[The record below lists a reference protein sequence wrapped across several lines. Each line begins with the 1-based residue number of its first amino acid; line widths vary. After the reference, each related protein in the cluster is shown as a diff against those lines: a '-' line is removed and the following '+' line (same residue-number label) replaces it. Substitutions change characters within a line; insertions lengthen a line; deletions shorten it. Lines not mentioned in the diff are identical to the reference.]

1 MGRLTNLIVA
11 FFFAVAPCA
20 LAQQPSPN
28 PQTPEDA
35 FQTRELIAWSS
46 LQKPQP
52 APQPLP
58 PPGPPPRDTPSPQ
71 PGEQPDQQAKAPG
84 NSQTEPSPADSFTG
98 KIVKDGA
105 EYVLRAAGNTTY
117 HLDEQSELQR
127 FENQNVRV
135 TGRLETGSNT
145 IHVVKIELLS

>member
-35 FQTRELIAWSS
+35 FQTRELIAWST

-58 PPGPPPRDTPSPQ
+58 PRDTPVP
-71 PGEQPDQQAKAPG
+71 QPDQPPDQQSK
-84 NSQTEPSPADSFTG
+84 SPADPQRQQSPVQSFSG
-98 KIVKDGA
+98 RIVKDGA
-105 EYVLRAAGNTTY
+105 EYVLKAASNTTY
-117 HLDEQSELQR
+117 Q
-127 FENQNVRV
+127 
-135 TGRLETGSNT
+135 LEGQQD
-145 IHVVKIELLS
+145 VKRYE

>member
-1 MGRLTNLIVA
+1 MGRSTNLIAA
-11 FFFAVAPCA
+11 FFFAAVSCA
-20 LAQQPSPN
+20 LAQQPAADQ
-28 PQTPEDA
+28 QTPEDA
-35 FQTRELIAWSS
+35 FQTRDLIAWSS

-58 PPGPPPRDTPSPQ
+58 PRDTPIPQ

-84 NSQTEPSPADSFTG
+84 NSQSEPSPADSFTG

-105 EYVLRAAGNTTY
+105 EYVLRAAGSTTY
-117 HLDEQSELQR
+117 HLDQQSELQR

-135 TGRLETGSNT
+135 TGKLESGSNT
-145 IHVVKIELLS
+145 IQVDEVDK

>member
-11 FFFAVAPCA
+11 FFLAAVPCA
-20 LAQQPSPN
+20 LAQQPSAN

-58 PPGPPPRDTPSPQ
+58 PRDTPIPQ

-84 NSQTEPSPADSFTG
+84 NSQSEPSPADSFTG

-105 EYVLRAAGNTTY
+105 EYVLRAAGSTTY
-117 HLDEQSELQR
+117 HLDEQNELQR

-135 TGRLETGSNT
+135 TGKLETGTNT
-145 IHVVKIELLS
+145 IHLVKIELLS